1 MPRLARLDAPG
12 VLHHIMIRG
21 IERRA
26 IFRSDQDRRD
36 FLKRL
41 AVLLPESQTQC
52 YAWVLMKNHVHLLL
66 RSGVTGIS
74 QLMRRLLTGYAV
86 YFNRRY
92 RRHGQLFQNRF
103 KSIICQEHVY
113 FKELVRYIHLNPVRA
128 KVVGDIGS
136 LNGYPFCGHSALMGK
151 QKRPW
156 QQNDYVLSYFG
167 KSVSDARKSY
177 LEYAKSGFAQG
188 RRPELTGGGLIKGLG
203 GWKAVRK
210 IRLKGQDRVKSDAR
224 ILGDSDFVTKMLE
237 EANEKLDRHYELKSR
252 GYDLAKVEER
262 VAEIFGIERDVIYS
276 RGRRQQQMQARSL
289 FCHWAVDELGMSRTE
304 IARCLGM
311 TQPGVG
317 YAVNRGAQIAQS
329 MNYKLIE

>member
-66 RSGVTGIS
+66 RSGVSGIS

-103 KSIICQEHVY
+103 KSIICQEEVY

-128 KVVGDIGS
+128 KVVGDIGT
-136 LNGYPFCGHSALMGK
+136 LNRYPFCGHSALMGK

>member
-1 MPRLARLDAPG
+1 
-12 VLHHIMIRG
+12 
-21 IERRA
+21 
-26 IFRSDQDRRD
+26 
-36 FLKRL
+36 
-41 AVLLPESQTQC
+41 
-52 YAWVLMKNHVHLLL
+52 MKNHVHLLL
-66 RSGVTGIS
+66 RSGVSGIS

-103 KSIICQEHVY
+103 KSIICQENVY

-136 LNGYPFCGHSALMGK
+136 LNRYPFCGHSALMGK

-177 LEYAKSGFAQG
+177 FKYVQSGFNQG
-188 RRPELTGGGLIKGLG
+188 RRPELIGGGLIKGLG

-224 ILGDSDFVTKMLE
+224 ILGDSDFVTRILE

-252 GYDLAKVEER
+252 GYDLTKVEER

-276 RGRRQQQMQARSL
+276 SGRRQQQMQARSL

>member
-12 VLHHIMIRG
+12 ALHHIMIRG

-103 KSIICQEHVY
+103 KSIICQEDVY

-136 LNGYPFCGHSALMGK
+136 LDGYSFCGHSALMGK

-167 KSVSDARKSY
+167 KSVSDARKRY
-177 LEYAKSGFAQG
+177 LEYVQSGFNQG

-203 GWKAVRK
+203 GWKVVRK
-210 IRLKGQDRVKSDAR
+210 IRLKGQDRVKSDVR
-224 ILGDSDFVTKMLE
+224 ILGDSDFVTRILE

-252 GYDLAKVEER
+252 GYDLTKVEER
-262 VAEIFGIERDVIYS
+262 VMEIFGIKRDVIYS
-276 RGRRQQQMQARSL
+276 SGRRQQQMQARSL
-289 FCHWAVDELGMSRTE
+289 FCHWAVDESGMSRTE

-329 MNYKLIE
+329 MNYKLIY

>member
-66 RSGVTGIS
+66 RSGVSGIS

-103 KSIICQEHVY
+103 KSIICQEDVY

-177 LEYAKSGFAQG
+177 LEYVQSGFNQG

>member
-12 VLHHIMIRG
+12 ALHHIMIRG

-66 RSGVTGIS
+66 RSGVSGIS

-103 KSIICQEHVY
+103 KSIICQEDVY

-136 LNGYPFCGHSALMGK
+136 LDGYSFCGHSALMGK

-167 KSVSDARKSY
+167 KSVSDARKRY
-177 LEYAKSGFAQG
+177 LEYVQSGFNQG

-203 GWKAVRK
+203 GWKVVRK
-210 IRLKGQDRVKSDAR
+210 IRLKGQDRVKSDVR
-224 ILGDSDFVTKMLE
+224 ILGDSDFVTRILE

-252 GYDLAKVEER
+252 GYDLTKVEER
-262 VAEIFGIERDVIYS
+262 VMEIFGIKRDVIYS
-276 RGRRQQQMQARSL
+276 SGRRQQQMQARSL

-329 MNYKLIE
+329 MNYKLIY